1 MKNLLKAI
9 NYLFIGLDKKQLKR
23 LILISGLI
31 LICAVL
37 EAIGISLVIPLVSI
51 IFDPDYFSENKFLG
65 SFFSNKLQINT
76 ILYLVAFLGL
86 FFIFKNLFILFI
98 NWIQHKL
105 INLVSIEMS
114 QKLYRTYLNSP
125 YQFHATSN
133 KGQLYNN
140 ISHITSFISGL
151 EALMTIFAETLI
163 LLCILFFLLYF
174 EFLGTLVIL
183 LTFILFA
190 SIIFMFT
197 SQKLAS
203 WGKLRFDYTEK
214 RIRIVT
220 QAFTGIKEIKI
231 LNKENYFFD
240 KFSEN
245 EKKDLGVKIK
255 EKIIILLPR
264 LSFEIAFITCIL
276 SFLLYKLSFSF
287 QAGEVITL
295 LALYAAAFFRIFP
308 SAIRIM
314 NETNRLINVSKLIE
328 KIYFELKL
336 NREVNIEKNEIN
348 DQFLLKKNL
357 VIKNLTFKFD
367 RETKNLINSI
377 NLEIRFG
384 ESIGIIGKTGSG
396 KSTFVNLITG
406 LIKPISGAILV
417 DGNDINMNYKSWQK
431 QIGYVFPETFLIN
444 DTIKKNIALG
454 VKEENIDNYLIQN
467 AIIKSE
473 LFDFVEGLKEK
484 ADTKIGEFGANISS
498 GQRQRIGIARALY
511 HNPKPKLLILDEAT
525 SALNLEVEKKILSHI
540 KKLEKDMTILIISH
554 RESTLINCDR
564 IFKIETGKL
573 NQIKN

>member
-9 NYLFIGLDKKQLKR
+9 NYLFIGLDKKQFKR

-51 IFDPDYFSENKFLG
+51 IFDPNYFSENKFLG

-76 ILYLVAFLGL
+76 ILYLVALLGL
-86 FFIFKNLFILFI
+86 FFIFKNLFILFM

-163 LLCILFFLLYF
+163 LICILLFLLYF

-255 EKIIILLPR
+255 EKITILLPR

-287 QAGEVITL
+287 QAGEVIAL

-336 NREVNIEKNEIN
+336 NREVNIEKNETN
-348 DQFLLKKNL
+348 HQFLLKKNL

-417 DGNDINMNYKSWQK
+417 DGNNINMNYKCWQK

-564 IFKIETGKL
+564 IFKIEKGKL

>member
-9 NYLFIGLDKKQLKR
+9 NYLFIGLDKKQFKR

-31 LICAVL
+31 LICAAL

-51 IFDPDYFSENKFLG
+51 IFDPNYFSENKFLG

-76 ILYLVAFLGL
+76 IMYLVAFLGF

-105 INLVSIEMS
+105 INLISIEVS

-140 ISHITSFISGL
+140 ISHINSFISGL

-163 LLCILFFLLYF
+163 LICILLFLLYF

-183 LTFILFA
+183 LTFTLFA

-220 QAFTGIKEIKI
+220 QTFTGIKEIKI

-336 NREVNIEKNEIN
+336 NREVNSEKNEIN

-417 DGNDINMNYKSWQK
+417 DGNDININYKCWQK